1 DKSLDG
7 YRLTGSVASVA
18 SGRISYVL
26 GLTGPAMTVD
36 TACSSSLVAL
46 HQAVNALRGGE
57 CTMALAGG
65 VAVMALPGAFA
76 EFAEQ
81 GGMAS
86 SGRCKAFSDDAD
98 GIGWGEGAGMI
109 LLERLSDAR
118 RNGHQ
123 VLAVIRGSAVNQDGA
138 SNGLSAPNG
147 PSQRRVIRAA
157 LANAQVTA
165 ADVDVVEAHGTGT
178 SLGDPIEAGAL
189 LATYGQ
195 EKSADRPL
203 WLGSVKS
210 NIGHLQTAA
219 GTAGVIKMVLALQH
233 SLLPRTLHADT
244 PSSQIDWSSGNVEL
258 LTQAR
263 EWPAGDRPRRAG
275 VSAFGVSGTNVHVI
289 IEEAPA
295 AEVPVSEA
303 RPRPALLTTEL
314 PAWLVSGHNAAAL
327 AGQAGRLREHV
338 VARPELPVSDVAWSL
353 ATGRSTHDH
362 RAVVIGTDRDE
373 LLAGLVSVATGQPAA
388 GVVTGEVS
396 PGGVGRTVF
405 VFPGQGS
412 QWIGMGRELAGE
424 SPVFAA
430 RLAECATALEPF
442 VDWRLDDVLAGRHGF
457 ESADVVQPALW
468 AVMVSLAAVWR
479 AAGVEPDAVVGHSQG
494 EIAAAAVAG
503 ILSLEDAA
511 KVVALRSRTLAA
523 LAGHGG
529 MLSIAEPVDAVRG
542 RIASFGDRLSI
553 AAVNGPSA
561 TVVSGEPSA
570 LRGLETAC
578 GDAVRTR
585 MIPVDYASHG
595 PQVEQLRDEILTVLE
610 GITPTAAEIPMVS
623 ALTGQWLAGPELDA
637 GYWYSSLRETVEF
650 DRAAKVLTD
659 SGHGVFVEVS
669 PHPVLIQAVDAAV
682 TVGSLRRDDGGARRL
697 MASFAEAF
705 VNGVA
710 VDWSMVLGGGRT
722 VCLPTYAFQRRRFW
736 PEMPAVSARSLDDWR
751 YRITWQLSQPD
762 GVAPV
767 LSGTWLVVGT
777 DPVGPAVAEALAV
790 HGAEVVTVPEL
801 DAALLAGAA
810 GVVSLLALD
819 ETPDPDY
826 PWLATGLAATVD
838 LVKAA
843 HQAGA
848 QVPVWMLTRDA
859 VQAGAADVATDPVQT
874 AVWGLGR
881 AVGLERP
888 ELWGGLIDLAEGFDG
903 AALVS
908 VLADGIE
915 DQVALRSEGV
925 FLRRLVRAETR
936 RAASS
941 PWSPRGTVLLTGG
954 TGSIGVS
961 IGPWLAGRDTAR
973 VVLTSRSGPSAP
985 NVSALAASVAE
996 AGTGVEVISC
1006 DLGEADQ
1013 VAAMVS
1019 WIEES
1024 GPGLSTVLHSA
1035 NLPYLAWVQDTD
1047 REGLAAA
1054 LGAKAAGAVHLDQAT
1069 AGLDVDEF
1077 VLFSSISATWG
1088 SNDHG
1093 AYAAGNAFLDGFAE
1107 QRRARGL
1114 PATSIAWGVW
1124 DSRDWDAVDAAMAQG
1139 AGAVTPSRLRRQGMN
1154 FLDIDRALTALGEI
1168 LAEDETFIAVADVEW
1183 EKFAPVFQMA
1193 RPRPLLDTIVEAR
1206 EPVDPVADS
1215 QGRGEYASRLAAM
1228 SATERRRVVIE
1239 LVRASATAVLGYES
1253 GEEIPAERAFRD
1265 VGFDSLTAVELRNRL
1280 NTATGVRL
1288 PATVIFDHPNPTAL
1302 AEEIL
1307 TRLLGATSRQVTS
1320 VTAAAP
1326 SEPIAIVGMACRY
1339 PGGVRSPEELWEL
1352 LVNGGDAISGFP
1364 ADRGWD
1370 AAALFDPDPDAE
1382 DSTYVT
1388 EGGFVTGAAEF
1399 DAEFF
1404 GISPR
1409 EALAMDPQQRLLL
1422 ETSWEAVERAGID
1435 PVSLKGAGVGVFVGG
1450 ATSGY
1455 LDAASADPEA
1465 QAHLIT
1471 GNALSVLSGRISYTL
1486 GLVGPAISVDTACSS
1501 SLVALHQAV
1510 SALRGGECSMALAGG
1525 VMVMADPSEFVGF
1538 SRMRALSSDGRCRAF
1553 GDGADGMGI
1562 AEGAGMVM
1570 LERLSDAQRNGH
1582 EVLAVI
1588 RGSAVNQDGASNG
1601 LSAPNGPSQQRV
1613 IRAALANAQVTAA
1626 EVDVVEAHGTGTSL
1640 GDPIEAQALL
1650 ATYGQERPGADR
1662 PLWLGS
1668 IKSNIGHAQQA
1679 AGVAGVIK
1687 MVMALQN
1694 RKLPR
1699 TLYAET
1705 PSSHVDWSSGSV
1717 ELLSQA
1723 REWPAGERVRRAGVS
1738 AFGISGTNAHVIIEE
1753 APPVVE
1759 VPRTET
1765 RPVLTADLPVWPIS
1779 GRTAVALAEQ
1789 AGRLREHLVARP
1801 ELPAEDVAWSLATS
1815 RSVFDHRAVV
1825 IGADPDGLVSVA
1837 TGQPAPGVVTGQVSP
1852 GGVGRT
1858 VFVFPGQGSQWIG
1871 MGRELAG
1878 ESPVFAARLA
1888 ECAAAL
1894 EPFVDWQLDDV
1905 LAGRHGF

>member
-1 DKSLDG
+1 MADDKKLLETLKKLAADHYEARERVRKLESGAREPIAIVGMGCRYPGDVRGPEQFWELLTDGTDAISGFPTDRGWEAFEEEFGGGYVREGGFVYDVADFDPGFFGINPREALAMDPQQRLLLETAWEAIERAGLAPSSLHGSATGVFIGASGSGYEGVLPSDDKSLDG
-7 YRLTGSVASVA
+7 YRLTGSVPSVI

-26 GLTGPAMTVD
+26 GLIGPAVTVD

-65 VAVMALPGAFA
+65 VAVMTLPGAFM

-86 SGRCKAFSDDAD
+86 SGRSKAFSDDAD
-98 GIGWGEGAGMI
+98 GIGWGEGAGVL
-109 LLERLSDAR
+109 LLERLSDAQ
-118 RNGHQ
+118 RNGHE

-157 LANAQVTA
+157 LANARLSA

-219 GTAGVIKMVLALQH
+219 GTASVIKMVLALRNN
-233 SLLPRTLHADT
+233 LLPRTLHADT
-244 PSSQIDWSSGNVEL
+244 PSSQVDWSAGHVEL
-258 LTQAR
+258 LQQAR
-263 EWPAGDRPRRAG
+263 DWPAGDRPRRAG

-289 IEEAPA
+289 IEEAPPIGTA
-295 AEVPVSEA
+295 DSTG
-303 RPRPALLTTEL
+303 RPEL
-314 PAWLVSGHNAAAL
+314 PVLAADPAVWLVSGHNAATL
-327 AGQAGRLREHV
+327 ADQAGRLRDHL
-338 VARPELPVSDVAWSL
+338 VARPELPVRDVAWSL
-353 ATGRSTHDH
+353 ATGRSVFEH
-362 RAVVIGTDRDE
+362 RAVALGDDRAE

-388 GVVTGEVS
+388 GVVTGQVA

-430 RLAECATALEPF
+430 RLAECAAALEPF

-468 AVMVSLAAVWR
+468 AVMVSLTAVWR

-503 ILSLEDAA
+503 ILSLGDAA

-523 LAGHGG
+523 LAGRGG
-529 MLSIAEPVDAVRG
+529 MLSIAESVDEVRG

-561 TVVSGEPSA
+561 TVVSGEPGA
-570 LRGLETAC
+570 LHELQAAC

-595 PQVEQLRDEILTVLE
+595 PQVEQLRDEILTVLD
-610 GITPTAAEIPMVS
+610 GISPGPAEIPMVS

-650 DRAAKVLTD
+650 DRAVKALSD

-710 VDWSMVLGGGRT
+710 VDWSVVLGGGRT

-736 PEMPAVSARSLDDWR
+736 PEAPVSRRPAWSVDDWR
-751 YRITWQLSQPD
+751 YRITWQLSQPG

-777 DPVGPAVAEALAV
+777 DPVGPAVVEALTS

-801 DAALLAGAA
+801 DATLLAGAA

-819 ETPDPDY
+819 ETPDLDY
-826 PWLATGLAATVD
+826 PWLATGLTATVE
-838 LVKAA
+838 LVKAVHRA
-843 HQAGA
+843 EAEI
-848 QVPVWMLTRDA
+848 PVWVLTRDA
-859 VQAGAADVATDPVQT
+859 VQAGAADVTTDPVQT

-888 ELWGGLIDLAEGFDG
+888 ELWGGLVDLSEGFDG

-908 VLADGIE
+908 VLADGTE

-936 RAASS
+936 RAAFS

-961 IGPWLAGRDTAR
+961 VGGWLAERDAQR

-1013 VAAMVS
+1013 VSAMVS

-1035 NLPYLAWVQDTD
+1035 NLPYLAWVQDTERD
-1047 REGLAAA
+1047 GLAAA

-1069 AGLDVDEF
+1069 AGLDIDEF

-1124 DSRDWDAVDAAMAQG
+1124 DTRDWDAVDAAMAQG

-1154 FLDIDRALTALGEI
+1154 FLNTDRALTALGEI

-1193 RPRPLLDTIVEAR
+1193 RPRPLLDTIPEAQ
-1206 EPVDPVADS
+1206 EPGTTGEPAEE
-1215 QGRGEYASRLAAM
+1215 GRGEYASLLAAM
-1228 SATERRRVVIE
+1228 PVAERRRTVIE
-1239 LVRASATAVLGYES
+1239 LVRSHATAVLGYES

-1307 TRLLGATSRQVTS
+1307 TRLLGS
-1320 VTAAAP
+1320 V
-1326 SEPIAIVGMACRY
+1326 
-1339 PGGVRSPEELWEL
+1339 
-1352 LVNGGDAISGFP
+1352 
-1364 ADRGWD
+1364 
-1370 AAALFDPDPDAE
+1370 
-1382 DSTYVT
+1382 
-1388 EGGFVTGAAEF
+1388 
-1399 DAEFF
+1399 
-1404 GISPR
+1404 
-1409 EALAMDPQQRLLL
+1409 
-1422 ETSWEAVERAGID
+1422 
-1435 PVSLKGAGVGVFVGG
+1435 
-1450 ATSGY
+1450 
-1455 LDAASADPEA
+1455 
-1465 QAHLIT
+1465 
-1471 GNALSVLSGRISYTL
+1471 
-1486 GLVGPAISVDTACSS
+1486 
-1501 SLVALHQAV
+1501 
-1510 SALRGGECSMALAGG
+1510 
-1525 VMVMADPSEFVGF
+1525 
-1538 SRMRALSSDGRCRAF
+1538 
-1553 GDGADGMGI
+1553 
-1562 AEGAGMVM
+1562 
-1570 LERLSDAQRNGH
+1570 
-1582 EVLAVI
+1582 
-1588 RGSAVNQDGASNG
+1588 
-1601 LSAPNGPSQQRV
+1601 
-1613 IRAALANAQVTAA
+1613 
-1626 EVDVVEAHGTGTSL
+1626 
-1640 GDPIEAQALL
+1640 
-1650 ATYGQERPGADR
+1650 
-1662 PLWLGS
+1662 
-1668 IKSNIGHAQQA
+1668 
-1679 AGVAGVIK
+1679 
-1687 MVMALQN
+1687 
-1694 RKLPR
+1694 
-1699 TLYAET
+1699 
-1705 PSSHVDWSSGSV
+1705 
-1717 ELLSQA
+1717 
-1723 REWPAGERVRRAGVS
+1723 
-1738 AFGISGTNAHVIIEE
+1738 
-1753 APPVVE
+1753 
-1759 VPRTET
+1759 
-1765 RPVLTADLPVWPIS
+1765 
-1779 GRTAVALAEQ
+1779 
-1789 AGRLREHLVARP
+1789 
-1801 ELPAEDVAWSLATS
+1801 
-1815 RSVFDHRAVV
+1815 
-1825 IGADPDGLVSVA
+1825 
-1837 TGQPAPGVVTGQVSP
+1837 
-1852 GGVGRT
+1852 
-1858 VFVFPGQGSQWIG
+1858 
-1871 MGRELAG
+1871 
-1878 ESPVFAARLA
+1878 
-1888 ECAAAL
+1888 
-1894 EPFVDWQLDDV
+1894 
-1905 LAGRHGF
+1905 